1 MIKKYSIASGKIESE
16 VMQMQDYR
24 VTLANL
30 PTSVRGFVFLEEDG
44 VPRIVLNANLTRE
57 QNLRTMAHEIRH
69 IESGELTDPDY
80 NEYEEGTP

>member
-1 MIKKYSIASGKIESE
+1 MIKNLSIASGRIESE
-16 VMQMQDYR
+16 VMPMEYR

-30 PTSVRGFVFLEEDG
+30 PPSVRGFVFLEEDG

-57 QNLRTMAHEIRH
+57 QNRQTMAHEIRH
-69 IESGELTDPDY
+69 IEAGELTDLDY